1 VEKVIRDYIPKR
13 RNIVINQFRSSSNRL
28 FPLVMPPL
36 LQSEDMP
43 LSKAKKITMSNPNLT
58 EGDIWF
64 TVDGSDPRMTGGRV
78 NGRKYA
84 GAIQVDK
91 NTLLKA
97 RFKSKNTGEWI
108 ALAEEMFLLDA
119 SISEELV
126 ITEIMYHPD
135 DDYPEFIELM
145 NNSDEPVFLKGISF
159 TKGIS
164 WTFTDNG
171 LLQPGKGLV
180 LTGDTSLFYKVY
192 GYHAY
197 GQFSKKLSNE
207 GETIILKNSF
217 NLVIDSVSYS
227 SASPW
232 PVIPGDGYSIG
243 LKDIISDN
251 SLAEN
256 WKVSEKKY
264 GTPFRPDVSQQ
275 WDAMIYPNPV
285 RNYATISLGE
295 SELSFSKFRI
305 EIFNHAGIKVKSSD
319 VESYNS
325 EINISMAEMSDGFHY
340 IRVIPE
346 NPKFEVI
353 VIKVLKLR

>member
-1 VEKVIRDYIPKR
+1 MLRENEEYRMMFANAVYKHCFNDGALTPESVEESFLYRKNETVKAVILEPARWGDYLKATTGTTYTRNDHWLPEVEKVIRDYIPKR

-145 NNSDEPVFLKGISF
+145 NNGEE
-159 TKGIS
+159 
-164 WTFTDNG
+164 
-171 LLQPGKGLV
+171 LV

-197 GQFSKKLSNE
+197 GQFSKKLGND

-256 WKVSEKKY
+256 
-264 GTPFRPDVSQQ
+264 
-275 WDAMIYPNPV
+275 
-285 RNYATISLGE
+285 
-295 SELSFSKFRI
+295 
-305 EIFNHAGIKVKSSD
+305 
-319 VESYNS
+319 
-325 EINISMAEMSDGFHY
+325 
-340 IRVIPE
+340 
-346 NPKFEVI
+346 
-353 VIKVLKLR
+353 